1 MISLGPDLRKLWKEH
16 FFGVQCLGILPIDH
30 QASAIWLQFHWMPR
44 NQLDY
49 NHRAELNMDTIQK
62 MLRNVPPEKNDIVQ
76 KYRRC
81 THRPLETGHV
91 FSIRMGKEE
100 AINMKQVIDLRWVIL
115 RIGAISGHTRSW
127 SLYK

>member
-62 MLRNVPPEKNDIVQ
+62 LLRNIPPETNDIVQ

-81 THRPLETGHV
+81 THRPLETGHI

-100 AINMKQVIDLRWVIL
+100 AINMKQAIDLRWVIL

-127 SLYK
+127 SHYK